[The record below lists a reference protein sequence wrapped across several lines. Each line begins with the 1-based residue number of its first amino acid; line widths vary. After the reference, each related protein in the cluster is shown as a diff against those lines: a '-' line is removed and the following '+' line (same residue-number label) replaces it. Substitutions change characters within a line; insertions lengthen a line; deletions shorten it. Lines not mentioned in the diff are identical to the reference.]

1 MTAVGEAVQR
11 GLRMVTMLI
20 PDHPVSPATLT
31 ALGTWNTRVLHVT
44 PSLDAAASL
53 IADVTAPAPSAY

>member
-1 MTAVGEAVQR
+1 
-11 GLRMVTMLI
+11 MVTMLI